1 MEPPERHEEPLR
13 PDARFSVD
21 VARFL
26 DGRPD
31 PSRNVAPRGNAPLD
45 VLAALEAQEQLDRIV
60 G

>member
-1 MEPPERHEEPLR
+1 MESRDHTDEPLR
-13 PDARFSVD
+13 PDARFSVE

-45 VLAALEAQEQLDRIV
+45 VLAVLAAQEQLDRII